1 MPNMKN
7 ITGLKTAVQPT
18 EGGEGIPSF
27 AGSISGGVE
36 RPDATSVES
45 PGPTAH
51 VSTNSNAPNDP
62 DIAPPEH

>member
-36 RPDATSVES
+36 SRGATSVES
-45 PGPTAH
+45 PGATAH
-51 VSTNSNAPNDP
+51 VGDNQNNQQKGRNNNNNR
-62 DIAPPEH
+62 

>member
-27 AGSISGGVE
+27 AGSISGGFE
-36 RPDATSVES
+36 RPGA
-45 PGPTAH
+45 TAH
-51 VSTNSNAPNDP
+51 VGDNQNNQQKGRNNNNNR
-62 DIAPPEH
+62 

>member
-27 AGSISGGVE
+27 AGSISGVG
-36 RPDATSVES
+36 ES
-45 PGPTAH
+45 LEATAH

-62 DIAPPEH
+62 VVAPPEH